1 MFPEE
6 VAIINVEITIKNMST
21 KAKLTCSLSGQT
33 RQSSHKYIAK
43 KADQNG
49 ISSEEF
55 QQYYTAK
62 PAYLEFK
69 QALIQEGV
77 EAVLTTHNLTEDTA
91 DKILMYNGKSKKTLQ
106 DFQTAPA
113 SSTTELVQETDTEQQ
128 VELATA

>member
-1 MFPEE
+1 
-6 VAIINVEITIKNMST
+6 MST

-113 SSTTELVQETDTEQQ
+113 SSATELVQETDTEQQ